1 MADRSRSNR
10 RCRPAWRPTA
20 SPEALRLRAE
30 LLATTRRF
38 FAERGVLEVETPA
51 LAGAAATDPH
61 LASLAARCGDRLL
74 YLQTSP
80 EYAMKRLLAAGTGPI
95 YQLGR
100 AFRDGESGR
109 RHNPEFTLLEWYR
122 PGFDH
127 HRLMDEVEELLG
139 ATLGSGRLPA
149 ERLTYREA
157 FRRHAGIDPLTDP
170 LERLAAAAL
179 ELAGPSEGGGRARC
193 PTWATTATPGS
204 IC

>member
-1 MADRSRSNR
+1 MASRSRSSR
-10 RCRPAWRPTA
+10 PCRPAWRPTA

-38 FAERGVLEVETPA
+38 FAERGVLEVETPT

-61 LASLAARCGDRLL
+61 LASLAARCGDRPL

-80 EYAMKRLLAAGTGPI
+80 EYAMKRLLAAGSGPI
-95 YQLGR
+95 FQLGR

-139 ATLGSGRLPA
+139 ATLGSQETGR
-149 ERLTYREA
+149 
-157 FRRHAGIDPLTDP
+157 
-170 LERLAAAAL
+170 AAAGGAA
-179 ELAGPSEGGGRARC
+179 ELPRGVPAPRGSRPADRSPGAAGRGGSRAGRALRERR
-193 PTWATTATPGS
+193 AGFAARPGR
-204 IC
+204 